1 MLTIAQPSEETA
13 MNKPDK
19 SIGIRVTDECY
30 QKIVSMCERL
40 GGIPINNFAQNSIE
54 TCIEMLESKTL
65 TTPKWIAVGRY
76 SLDFTK
82 GEKLK

>member
-1 MLTIAQPSEETA
+1 MT
-13 MNKPDK
+13 KPDK

-30 QKIVSMCERL
+30 QKILAMCEKL

-76 SLDFTK
+76 SLEFTK

>member
-1 MLTIAQPSEETA
+1 

-30 QKIVSMCERL
+30 HKIQEMCERL

-54 TCIEMLESKTL
+54 ACIEMLDQKTL

-76 SLDFTK
+76 SLDFKK
-82 GEKLK
+82 GEKL